1 MNSSKNIKK
10 IALIGANGFIGSA
23 IYNELKTI
31 DLEILPTSRSVFP
44 NNNYIKF
51 DLFDK
56 STWDI
61 LLQLFKPDIVICTAW
76 DTEHDKYWDKDTNY
90 DYMKATIEFATAC
103 FRANVSKFIGIGTMS
118 EYGFSPGKCN
128 SESSTVNPQ
137 DAYSEAK
144 VLTSES
150 IKRIANDFGKKAN
163 WVRLFQPYGKNE
175 KSERLI
181 PEIIKNMKQK
191 NPVNIKFPNHMLDFT
206 NTVDIGNALKF
217 IAINDFE
224 YYINVGTGVATSIR
238 SLCTLLAQI
247 NHYPIEKVNFKESN
261 DINERI
267 IFVDP
272 QSHFLVDNWSPK
284 FNLSNGLEII

>member
-1 MNSSKNIKK
+1 
-10 IALIGANGFIGSA
+10 
-23 IYNELKTI
+23 
-31 DLEILPTSRSVFP
+31 
-44 NNNYIKF
+44 
-51 DLFDK
+51 
-56 STWDI
+56 
-61 LLQLFKPDIVICTAW
+61 
-76 DTEHDKYWDKDTNY
+76 
-90 DYMKATIEFATAC
+90 MKATIEFATAC

-261 DINERI
+261 DTNERI